1 MTQKMQAGNEGAGE
15 IGREKKHAGWRKARP
30 PPAADAVAHLL
41 SGRRAGFRSGFIASE
56 KKNKNA
62 TLSVDKPRW
71 LSCFR
76 QQQYNE
82 EALLL
87 ATLCRP
93 AHVMGEADADDRGS
107 NASESLLALAQ
118 RYCAPM
124 LM

>member
-62 TLSVDKPRW
+62 TLKKR
-71 LSCFR
+71 R
-76 QQQYNE
+76 QPFV
-82 EALLL
+82 ASM
-87 ATLCRP
+87 CCKV
-93 AHVMGEADADDRGS
+93 AHLKV
-107 NASESLLALAQ
+107 
-118 RYCAPM
+118 
-124 LM
+124 

>member
-62 TLSVDKPRW
+62 TLKASTNR

-82 EALLL
+82 VALLL
-87 ATLCRP
+87 TLCRP